1 MSCASCA
8 RTATGRAPLGSLWRK
23 QLQAASNLS
32 FGAPGPQVLVEKTWF
47 SYGFRTPKAPTGA
60 GSSLGGPSISPR
72 RCCAVTASRA
82 CNCSSRRSS
91 LQVSSALQPDGLRGW
106 LKWPLRAFEA
116 RDPDAPSLYI
126 ATYSLYVELSGN
138 NMLTANMLR
147 RNRLVIGSLCAL
159 DLAQM
164 AR

>member
-1 MSCASCA
+1 M
-8 RTATGRAPLGSLWRK
+8 
-23 QLQAASNLS
+23 
-32 FGAPGPQVLVEKTWF
+32 
-47 SYGFRTPKAPTGA
+47 
-60 GSSLGGPSISPR
+60 
-72 RCCAVTASRA
+72 TASRA